1 MAVERNT
8 DAELGIIKSRLEA
21 KAHTIRKWYFLG
33 FCSVVASALVLVS
46 VGAAFNTAGYAIVNF
61 VFAAAFLIVWAYF
74 THHPWGILG
83 AATVGVADGLPKDWS
98 INRLKELLS
107 EGGKPFPDLSLSNI
121 ADEAWKWI
129 GRYVRMSAQL
139 AYFVTVVFVVMG
151 TFHIK
156 NPYAILPIFIV
167 LAGLL
172 MWLVFKG
179 SPLKWYPRIT
189 SLILFVSL
197 SVFVYKAFVGEPQ
210 HDEPTGGVVIPSPQ
224 AIASGVTNVLNGF
237 TSARWVVV
245 DEFDCELGLKS
256 WQQSQGV
263 CQSVAVD
270 KDGRYRLAIKSHK
283 MTLAR
288 ERDKTG
294 GGGIEQLV
302 LRPEGIFLAYWSG
315 NPDAVRELRRQAP
328 FNEHVGA
335 IIARA
340 GQAGRWALAFS
351 QEVRAPEFELK
362 KGQVIQASLNLPPRK
377 DWFDDNTGHYSLEIE
392 RLE

>member
-1 MAVERNT
+1 MFRLLGRDSVARLLAGDLTVADFYNSLYVT
-8 DAELGIIKSRLEA
+8 LLMLALAILGISFTGDMTGYNEVNILIIPIWVASVLWLKFYPRSVAGTLALSKAASAVGLVANVKEGWEKWDVFTKHAAMFGGVFGLTRFLVPIKAYPFMGLVMLSAFITLGLWA
-21 KAHTIRKWYFLG
+21 WIYGAGTKYKKFTILVV
-33 FCSVVASALVLVS
+33 VVALGIALYGTVTGKRLQSGSFVWPWQSA
-46 VGAAFNTAGYAIVNF
+46 
-61 VFAAAFLIVWAYF
+61 
-74 THHPWGILG
+74 
-83 AATVGVADGLPKDWS
+83 
-98 INRLKELLS
+98 
-107 EGGKPFPDLSLSNI
+107 
-121 ADEAWKWI
+121 
-129 GRYVRMSAQL
+129 
-139 AYFVTVVFVVMG
+139 
-151 TFHIK
+151 
-156 NPYAILPIFIV
+156 
-167 LAGLL
+167 
-172 MWLVFKG
+172 
-179 SPLKWYPRIT
+179 
-189 SLILFVSL
+189 
-197 SVFVYKAFVGEPQ
+197 
-210 HDEPTGGVVIPSPQ
+210 
-224 AIASGVTNVLNGF
+224 ASTQ
-237 TSARWVVV
+237 WVVV
-245 DEFDCELGLKS
+245 DEFDCKLGLKS

-283 MTLAR
+283 MTLGR